1 MHGVFL
7 KETGYNH
14 ASPNSAQTEAVMAG
28 ALDVALAGNAY
39 YFGNLYE
46 KKTIGDAIRKI
57 KPDDIILA
65 NRMLYVAATIS
76 VILFAV
82 IRILLQL
89 I

>member
-1 MHGVFL
+1 M
-7 KETGYNH
+7 
-14 ASPNSAQTEAVMAG
+14 
-28 ALDVALAGNAY
+28 
-39 YFGNLYE
+39 E

>member
-1 MHGVFL
+1 MCYSGSGHGKKW
-7 KETGYNH
+7 KEG
-14 ASPNSAQTEAVMAG
+14 G
-28 ALDVALAGNAY
+28 K
-39 YFGNLYE
+39 LYE

>member
-1 MHGVFL
+1 
-7 KETGYNH
+7 
-14 ASPNSAQTEAVMAG
+14 MAG
-28 ALDVALAGNAY
+28 ALDVTLAGNAY
-39 YFGNLYE
+39 YFGKLYE

>member
-1 MHGVFL
+1 
-7 KETGYNH
+7 
-14 ASPNSAQTEAVMAG
+14 MAG

-39 YFGNLYE
+39 YFGKLYE

-65 NRMLYVAATIS
+65 NRMLYVVATIS